1 MCKKGTRPESLG
13 KGWFDFALQP
23 NTCIFVRHLNGLDE
37 QIYNI
42 ISLLTGFD
50 SGTKPTILGKQ
61 KPVLLAD
68 ALYNQALRPIKM
80 DRRCLN

>member
-1 MCKKGTRPESLG
+1 MQITERNQKSVHHVITKIGQTNLG
-13 KGWFDFALQP
+13 LA
-23 NTCIFVRHLNGLDE
+23 E
-37 QIYNI
+37 QIHNRI
-42 ISLLTGFD
+42 KILAGFD